1 MNPVNLPDN
10 EGEIRTKCSLLSP
23 FQPPGRS
30 DKHKNS
36 KMHTSQSLKTFLFG
50 VWKDYYEIE
59 K

>member
-10 EGEIRTKCSLLSP
+10 EREIRTKCSLLSL

-36 KMHTSQSLKTFLFG
+36 KMHTSQALNFFLG
-50 VWKDYYEIE
+50 YKKIIM